1 MIREITI
8 EPTLKE
14 WNDLIDLTNKQ
25 NDLKGRNGVRVSI
38 GPQGTTLVGSS
49 SVSGSSE
56 ESVNLM
62 MLGVTADSAI
72 SGTWKN
78 SFGAVLGNL
87 SHGISSFVNN
97 EGRVGAQLGD
107 RLKWKDIQLSAGT
120 YVFKVGFFGRRTTGN
135 MHWTIGDDTVI
146 IDTFRDFPQG
156 NDQAYSQNNSA
167 FSVADGF
174 HDLEMV
180 VGSKNPA
187 ATDFECLIAFWQL
200 EKMVATTPERI
211 G

>member
-1 MIREITI
+1 MIKELTTD
-8 EPTLKE
+8 PTVKE
-14 WNDLIDLTNKQ
+14 WNDLIEVTNKQ
-25 NDLKGRNGVRVSI
+25 DDLKGRNGVRVSI
-38 GPQGTTLVGSS
+38 GPQGTSITGTAKAGGSA
-49 SVSGSSE
+49 E

-72 SGTWKN
+72 SGTWTN
-78 SFGAVLGNL
+78 SFGPAGNL
-87 SHGISSFVNN
+87 SHGISALVNLI
-97 EGRVGAQLGD
+97 GGVGAQLGD
-107 RLKWKDIQLSAGT
+107 SIKWKDIQLSAGT

-146 IDTFRDFPQG
+146 VDTFRDFPQG
-156 NDQAYSQNNSA
+156 NERAYSQNNSA
-167 FSVADGF
+167 FSVASGF

-180 VGSKNPA
+180 VGSRNPA
-187 ATDFECLIAFWQL
+187 ATDFQCLIAFWQL